1 MRIANLRQAF
11 DQRNLCPLGPRKFR
25 TQANSESRSILFEHG
40 GSSIY
45 SILLSTWQSNLI
57 ILVID
62 FSLGRHPC
70 LCQPLIR
77 LLHHVAIVQYAPF
90 QIPCHEWPELSHKT
104 SGCAPQYLTPLPDF
118 LNTELVLEP

>member
-77 LLHHVAIVQYAPF
+77 LFTMSQL
-90 QIPCHEWPELSHKT
+90 CSMLLSK
-104 SGCAPQYLTPLPDF
+104 YLVTNGLD
-118 LNTELVLEP
+118 